1 MAALFIS
8 LAGGITQG
16 KKMQIT
22 KSIYL
27 FVVAMTA
34 VVAASNYL
42 VQFPVEMMLG
52 SIDLKE
58 ILTWGALTYPIAFL
72 ITDLTNRRF
81 GPAKARLV
89 VLAGFVLAVV
99 LSIWLV
105 TPRIAIASGTAF
117 LVAQLL
123 DVSIFD
129 KLRASSWWKAPLV
142 SSILGSALDTILFF
156 GIAFAPAFGMLDFG
170 GEDGSLGFLVPFLG
184 FGGEVALWVSLAVG
198 DFIVKILV
206 GLAMLVPY
214 KFVAISS
221 PTSSSAS

>member
-1 MAALFIS
+1 
-8 LAGGITQG
+8 
-16 KKMQIT
+16 MQIS
-22 KSIYL
+22 KSTFL
-27 FVVAMTA
+27 FVFAMCA

-42 VQFPVEMMLG
+42 VQFPVQMMLG
-52 SIDLKE
+52 GIELKE
-58 ILTWGALTYPIAFL
+58 ILTWGAFTYPIAFL
-72 ITDLTNRRF
+72 ITDLTNRKF
-81 GPAKARLV
+81 GPSNARIV
-89 VLAGFVLAVV
+89 VLAGFALAVL
-99 LSIWLV
+99 LSIWLA

-129 KLRASSWWKAPLV
+129 RLRASSWWKAPLI

-156 GIAFAPAFGMLDFG
+156 GIAFAPAFGVLDFG

-184 FGGEVALWVSLAVG
+184 FGGDVALWVSLAVG

-214 KFVAISS
+214 KFVAMSS
-221 PTSSSAS
+221 PVPSSAG

>member
-99 LSIWLV
+99 LSIWLA

-184 FGGEVALWVSLAVG
+184 FGGEVALWVSLAAG